1 MGGTQY
7 KRFLLYFIRW
17 SGKALFTG
25 GCGSGDCS
33 RDARTESVAG
43 ADQELRSSAEPER
56 EQRREWMHFYNKPTV
71 DNLKKP
77 KKATLLFSSQYF
89 MMSHVCHHSFGQFPT

>member
-7 KRFLLYFIRW
+7 KRFLLYLIRW

-43 ADQELRSSAEPER
+43 ADICSTLEER
-56 EQRREWMHFYNKPTV
+56 PGAQLSLNENREGSGCTFTINP
-71 DNLKKP
+71 L
-77 KKATLLFSSQYF
+77 SII
-89 MMSHVCHHSFGQFPT
+89 